1 MLNEIS
7 LYTYIFCIIISYLL
21 GSIPVAFIAGKF
33 YGVNIF
39 NIGSKKNRASRKTRP
54 ILNN

>member
-39 NIGSKKNRASRKTRP
+39 NIGSKQAGATNVF
-54 ILNN
+54 